1 MKNFELSIIIDAV
14 NRYSKPAEEVSKS
27 SEKMAAGITQSQ
39 KAMHALGRE
48 SKAIERMRTLEAKLS
63 KTSSEFSTNSKKVAE
78 LGREIANI
86 EKPSRKLERQ
96 FERSKKAS
104 QALREKHRQQKEE
117 LRNMRLELR
126 GAGVDTRNLAAAQDA
141 VARKLEEGTRKMK
154 KMAQVS
160 EELTKSRKRMD
171 RTLQR
176 AAGASLVAGGM
187 ARAGDAATGLISDPI
202 ERMRGI
208 ERSRGELASLGVKDL
223 DAITNA
229 GMDATRNLAGM
240 DTASFISAA
249 YDIKSG
255 ISSLDDKGVAAMTSN
270 AAWTAKATKGDVGQ
284 MTSLFATAYGSFK
297 DNLYKGASDEEFG
310 DIFSA
315 SLSKSVEQFKTDGS
329 KMQQAIQ
336 SMGSGLAASGVSL
349 SNQMTAIGMLQQK
362 MEAGVAGTAV
372 AALGRTAADAQ
383 KRFEEMGIDFK
394 TLDEKGNLRDL
405 PELLAQAKD
414 VFGDEYTTEIGSKM
428 KKAFGSD
435 EAMRFFEALWGQEKA
450 FRSNRLEV
458 ERAQAQGSAFTHQM
472 AKDVDNNMDARMAI
486 QEQKWNLIKAR
497 MGAALIPA
505 LERLM
510 PMMDKVTGWVEGFV
524 TNHSSVSTALVAV
537 VGGVGLIATVAAPV
551 VTAVAALTTAMATM
565 GYQAK
570 KTRAEMA
577 MEGLEG
583 DDGGG
588 KKQRRRRRRGKT
600 GRKGVL
606 KRAGSLGKRSLSGA
620 KALPGRFGTALRLG
634 KGAGRKLGGGAA
646 VAIGALSIGSTLM
659 DKERSTGEKA
669 AGITRDLGGIAGG
682 AGGATA
688 GAALGTLIL
697 PGVGTAIGG
706 LIGGMAGGAGGDWL
720 GNLLGGV
727 FTKDWGDED
736 DKKTMIANAKAKAAA
751 VAGAGVMMAAPAMAG
766 VPDLANIPTLTPQH
780 SGPQIGQIKK
790 EYNLNIQQLPG
801 EDADALVE
809 KVMAELKRRED
820 EERQGAL
827 YDID

>member
-1 MKNFELSIIIDAV
+1 MKNFELSILIGAV
-14 NRYSKPAEEVSKS
+14 DRYSKPAKKVAESSK
-27 SEKMAAGITQSQ
+27 KVAARITESQ
-39 KAMHALGRE
+39 KAMRALGE
-48 SKAIERMRTLEAKLS
+48 EGKAIVKMRSLEERLS
-63 KTSSEFSTNSKKVAE
+63 KTASEFSKNSQKVAE
-78 LGREIANI
+78 LGRELAAT

-96 FERSKKAS
+96 FERSRKAAN
-104 QALREKHRQQKEE
+104 ALRDKHRQQREE
-117 LRNMRLELR
+117 LRHMRTELR

-405 PELLAQAKD
+405 PELLEQAKE

-450 FRSNRLEV
+450 FRANRLEV

-524 TNHSSVSTALVAV
+524 ANHSSVSTALVAV

-551 VTAVAALTTAMATM
+551 VTAIAAVTTALATL
-565 GYQAK
+565 GYKAK
-570 KTRAEMA
+570 KAHAEMT
-577 MEGLEG
+577 MEGFG
-583 DDGGG
+583 DDDGDGG
-588 KKQRRRRRRGKT
+588 KRRNRRKRKRDRGKS
-600 GRKGVL
+600 KGL
-606 KRAGSLGKRSLSGA
+606 RGFDKIRLAGTKGSPGK
-620 KALPGRFGTALRLG
+620 FGKALRLS
-634 KGAGRKLGGGAA
+634 KGAGRRIGGVGA
-646 VAIGALSIGSTLM
+646 VIGGLSMVSNLL
-659 DKERSTGEKA
+659 DSKASAGEKA
-669 AGITRDLGGIAGG
+669 AAVTRDVGGIAGG

-706 LIGGMAGGAGGDWL
+706 LIGGIAGGAGGDWL
-720 GNLLGGV
+720 GGLLGGL
-727 FTKDWGDED
+727 FTSDRGDGEG
-736 DKKTMIANAKAKAAA
+736 KKTMIANAKAKAAA

-766 VPDLANIPTLTPQH
+766 VPDLGNIPTLTPQH

-809 KVMAELKRRED
+809 KIMAELKRRED